1 MRNIVTTGIPEEPK
15 ILHMA
20 ISNNDKFIPQ
30 LINLL
35 KKDFDFSQHEF
46 LLTPGVAHK
55 EISCHFNIN
64 ITKKNSIA
72 FFKYYTKALIKI
84 HRSDKVILHG
94 LFNINLVV
102 FLLLMPWVLKKC
114 YWVMWGGDLYYHQLS
129 TNDRNYKLK
138 ELLRGFVIKRIGNF
152 VTYIEGDYHLAQQW
166 YGAKGKYHECIMYLS
181 NTFTDYDL
189 PPRHDQ
195 STNILIG
202 NSADPSNSH
211 EEILERL
218 VPYKNENIKIYCPLS
233 YGDKKHAK
241 QIIEKGKAIFGEKF
255 IPFTEFMPFD
265 KYLELLANIDIAIF
279 AHKRQQAMG
288 NTISLLGLGKKI
300 YMRND
305 ITPWQTLSEMNLKI
319 FNFDN
324 IGSEETLTSLSLE
337 QSLKNSEI
345 IKNYFNEET
354 LKSQLKKIFED

>member
-1 MRNIVTTGIPEEPK
+1 MPKK
-15 ILHMA
+15 ILH
-20 ISNNDKFIPQ
+20 ILPCNTFSPKFIN
-30 LINLL
+30 LIKEN
-35 KKDFDFSQHEF
+35 FDYYKHFF
-46 LLTPGVAHK
+46 LLTSGM
-55 EISCHFNIN
+55 EEE
-64 ITKKNSIA
+64 
-72 FFKYYTKALIKI
+72 LIKKDKNIYIAKKTVRHGLSYYLQALLKI
-84 HRSDKVILHG
+84 HQADKVILHG
-94 LFNINLVV
+94 LFDIKLVI
-102 FLLLMPWVLKKC
+102 LLFFTPWILKKC
-114 YWVMWGGDLYYHQLS
+114 YWVMWGGDLYYHQLGN
-129 TNDRNYKLK
+129 NDRNYKLK
-138 ELLRGFVIKRIGNF
+138 ELLRSFIIKRIGNF

-166 YGAKGKYHECIMYLS
+166 YGTKGKYHECIMYLS

-202 NSADPSNSH
+202 NSADPSNNH
-211 EEILERL
+211 EEILEKL
-218 VPYKNENIKIYCPLS
+218 VPYKNEDIKIYCPLS
-233 YGDKKHAK
+233 YGDQNHAK

-255 IPFTEFMPFD
+255 IPLTEFMPFD

-288 NTISLLGLGKKI
+288 NTISLLGLGKKV

-324 IGSEETLTSLSLE
+324 IGSEENLTSLSSE

-345 IKNYFNEET
+345 IKNYFNKET
-354 LKSQLKKIFED
+354 LKSQLQKIFED

>member
-1 MRNIVTTGIPEEPK
+1 MNKKTVHIAGC
-15 ILHMA
+15 
-20 ISNNDKFIPQ
+20 DKFIPPF
-30 LINLL
+30 IEFVKEN
-35 KKDFDFSQHEF
+35 FDFNRHDFF
-46 LLTPGVAHK
+46 LLPGMTDKNLGNHTNVYLAKSGRVEYLRYYLKTLVAM
-55 EISCHFNIN
+55 
-64 ITKKNSIA
+64 
-72 FFKYYTKALIKI
+72 
-84 HRSDKVILHG
+84 HRSSKVILHG
-94 LFNINLVV
+94 LFDIKLVI
-102 FLLLMPWVLKKC
+102 LLFFTPWVLKKC
-114 YWVMWGGDLYYHQLS
+114 YWAMWGGDLYYHQLGN
-129 TNDRNYKLK
+129 NDRNYKLK
-138 ELLRGFVIKRIGNF
+138 ELLRSFIIKRIGNF

-202 NSADPSNSH
+202 NSADPSNNH
-211 EEILERL
+211 EEILEKL
-218 VPYKNENIKIYCPLS
+218 VPYKNEDIKIYCPLS
-233 YGDKKHAK
+233 YGNQTHAK
-241 QIIEKGKAIFGEKF
+241 QIIEKGKAIFGAKF
-255 IPFTEFMPFD
+255 IPLTEFMAFD

-288 NTISLLGLGKKI
+288 NTITLLGLGKKV

-324 IGSEETLTSLSLE
+324 IGSEETLTSLNSE

-345 IKNYFNEET
+345 IKNYFNKEM
-354 LKSQLKKIFED
+354 LKSQLQKIFED

>member
-1 MRNIVTTGIPEEPK
+1 MSKVLH
-15 ILHMA
+15 ILGY
-20 ISNNDKFIPQ
+20 DRKFTPTF
-30 LINLL
+30 INLMEKNFPSNQHL
-35 KKDFDFSQHEF
+35 FIIYGIQESYIQSKKNVLIYKNLEEA
-46 LLTPGVAHK
+46 V
-55 EISCHFNIN
+55 IN
-64 ITKKNSIA
+64 IIRHTFICKKI
-72 FFKYYTKALIKI
+72 
-84 HRSDKVILHG
+84 ILHG
-94 LFNINLVV
+94 LFNIRLIAILSLAPF
-102 FLLLMPWVLKKC
+102 FLRKC
-114 YWVMWGGDLYYHQLS
+114 YWVMWGGDLYYYQLS

-189 PPRHDQ
+189 PPKQDQ

-202 NSADPSNSH
+202 NSADPSNNH
-211 EEILERL
+211 EEILEKL
-218 VPYKNENIKIYCPLS
+218 THYKDADIKIYCPLS
-233 YGDKKHAK
+233 YGSQNHAK
-241 QIIEKGKAIFGEKF
+241 QIIQKGKATFGEKF
-255 IPFTEFMPFD
+255 IPLTEFMTFD

-288 NTISLLGLGKKI
+288 NTITLLGLGKKV

-319 FNFDN
+319 FNFDDL
-324 IGSEETLTSLSLE
+324 GSEETLTSLSSE

-345 IKNYFNEET
+345 IKNYFNQET
-354 LKSQLKKIFED
+354 LKSQLRKIFED